1 MVPVQLCEK
10 ESELE
15 SVQLEFAAM
24 KQNNIELDGELSEL
38 QQQIA
43 QLQPIKNELKMSLA
57 SFDRLEAGN
66 TQLSASI
73 QELTQQNILLNSR
86 INVMPVL
93 WGISAVEPW
102 INVLILLRR

>member
-1 MVPVQLCEK
+1 MVSVQLCEK

-15 SVQLEFAAM
+15 SVQLELAAM

-43 QLQPIKNELKMSLA
+43 QLQPIKNELKTSLA